1 MTDFTFDIDPA
12 TGDFLLDDGHPKAA
26 ASVALGLV
34 VWTLRT
40 PVGTCLAAPTRGV
53 DWSAAKVDRPGA
65 TVTLRRELERAL
77 GWIAEAGYLSGLAVT
92 VDSPAR
98 GRLRYEIA
106 FDAEG
111 QSQRVRGT
119 V

>member
-1 MTDFTFDIDPA
+1 VSDFTFDIDPA

-40 PVGTCLAAPTRGV
+40 PLGTCPSAPDLGV
-53 DWSAAKVDRPGA
+53 DWASARVDRPGA
-65 TVTLRRELERAL
+65 TVTLKRELERAL
-77 GWIAEAGYLSGLAVT
+77 GWIVEGGHMTGLEVT

-98 GRLRYEIA
+98 GRLQYEIA

-111 QSQRVRGT
+111 QTQRVRG
-119 V
+119 VV

>member
-26 ASVALGLV
+26 ASVAVGLV

-40 PVGTCLAAPTRGV
+40 PRGSCPAAPELGV
-53 DWSAAKVDRPGA
+53 DWSSAKTDREGA
-65 TVTLRRELERAL
+65 PVTLRRALERAL

-92 VDSPAR
+92 VERVSA
-98 GRLRYEIA
+98 GRLRYEVA

-111 QSQRVRGT
+111 RSQRLRG
-119 V
+119 VV